1 MKFECGN
8 LVKKDAILTFFGTAL
23 LAIFESVK
31 FYEMKNLFITLFT
44 VVVTSIGYAQSL
56 ELVEKDTVLS
66 VNSTAV
72 TDYGFSIDVR
82 NNSTTSEDVYVRRA
96 YHMMNCAYD
105 SGYFC
110 WDFCYGADIDNSVG
124 SVTFQPGAVR
134 TDFSGHVYSPT
145 TGNTC
150 LDSTRYVFYTGKNP
164 NDSLSVWVTISAGPT
179 VGTVE
184 VNVREHKMY
193 PNPASDVL
201 FVDLEQPGT
210 LRVINALGAEVRN
223 LQLESG
229 KQSVPVADL
238 PSGVYLYSINGAT
251 FKRITISH

>member
-1 MKFECGN
+1 MGN
-8 LVKKDAILTFFGTAL
+8 LVKNEQFSPFSIRLYWLSLEK
-23 LAIFESVK
+23 K
-31 FYEMKNLFITLFT
+31 KNEMKNLFITLFT
-44 VVVTSIGYAQSL
+44 VAVTTMGCAQSL

-124 SVTFQPGAVR
+124 SVTFQPGTVR

-193 PNPASDVL
+193 PNPASDIL
-201 FVDLEQPGT
+201 FVELEQPGT
-210 LRVINALGAEVRN
+210 LRVLNALGAEVRN
-223 LQLESG
+223 VQLESG
-229 KQSVPVADL
+229 KQSVPVMDL
-238 PSGVYLYSINGAT
+238 PSGVYLYSINGAS